1 MPRARI
7 YSDEEQA
14 ARAKEAQK
22 RWQLKNKDRL
32 REYAHQY
39 VENNREKVR
48 DHAMRYYWRHRDEI
62 IVTRREE
69 CYRKKL

>member
-7 YSDEEQA
+7 YSDEERA

-22 RWQLKNKDRL
+22 RWQLKNKGRL
-32 REYAHQY
+32 SEYARQY

-48 DHAMRYYWRHRDEI
+48 GLAMRYYCLFERGRGHM
-62 IVTRREE
+62 
-69 CYRKKL
+69 

>member
-7 YSDEEQA
+7 YSDEERA

-22 RWQLKNKDRL
+22 RWQLKIKDRV
-32 REYAHQY
+32 RKKYARQY

-48 DHAMRYYWRHRDEI
+48 EHAMRYY
-62 IVTRREE
+62 
-69 CYRKKL
+69 